1 MRYEDW
7 DILLFPKDCKV
18 PLKEFKVACHVVHDP
33 ESRQLSS
40 PFGLP
45 TLCCFVPSLPH
56 GSPFQVSIH
65 SWTAPVVSQFAQSYS
80 QYPENVRFEAR
91 LFIDGRL
98 MASTIL
104 GKKSAWPHIIAQAW
118 GCSATAELEP
128 LKFPSFREELLRQDW
143 WVPADDLGR
152 IKVVLSEGFPRDSAT
167 TPFERIKNIVAFSFQ
182 HAPPEI
188 LEQSAIAWPNPSM
201 WSGASYAAQ
210 MEVPTLQCNDSESH
224 AHSPRRQSNTN
235 GQPVNYTGHWSN
247 PKMLIGSR
255 RATHPNCSTVAY
267 PGFGNSDWYGS
278 AAYQDYWTAMGLG
291 MAGNLM
297 RNGITPRHDR
307 MTNSD
312 ISMPDYVPLG
322 SSGQFTD
329 EPLAGGLA
337 QDGDKQTMNLKV
349 PTNTPTAV
357 DMTSHDREGRKTWR
371 WELTMCK
378 GLKQNHDLGVGFPM
392 ITHKTSLPSDF
403 ADSLTNS
410 LLNQPMPMHF
420 QQQASCHLPAAD
432 VKSRKE
438 NRGQVL
444 HAMPP
449 PTATGYPVSNNYY
462 EHQEMRR
469 VSQQMIVP
477 SGSSLP
483 VGTVDAGK
491 PGLDVTN
498 QNGAARKCTT
508 EGGDE
513 TRTTRVV
520 SDKGMK
526 RSRNFTPASSRVID
540 EEDEPRRASPK
551 IRLTPFVE
559 DEVTSSVT

>member
-1 MRYEDW
+1 
-7 DILLFPKDCKV
+7 
-18 PLKEFKVACHVVHDP
+18 
-33 ESRQLSS
+33 
-40 PFGLP
+40 
-45 TLCCFVPSLPH
+45 
-56 GSPFQVSIH
+56 
-65 SWTAPVVSQFAQSYS
+65 
-80 QYPENVRFEAR
+80 
-91 LFIDGRL
+91 
-98 MASTIL
+98 
-104 GKKSAWPHIIAQAW
+104 
-118 GCSATAELEP
+118 
-128 LKFPSFREELLRQDW
+128 
-143 WVPADDLGR
+143 
-152 IKVVLSEGFPRDSAT
+152 
-167 TPFERIKNIVAFSFQ
+167 
-182 HAPPEI
+182 
-188 LEQSAIAWPNPSM
+188 
-201 WSGASYAAQ
+201 
-210 MEVPTLQCNDSESH
+210 
-224 AHSPRRQSNTN
+224 
-235 GQPVNYTGHWSN
+235 
-247 PKMLIGSR
+247 
-255 RATHPNCSTVAY
+255 
-267 PGFGNSDWYGS
+267 
-278 AAYQDYWTAMGLG
+278 MGLG

-312 ISMPDYVPLG
+312 VSMPDYVPLG

-357 DMTSHDREGRKTWR
+357 DMTSHDREGRKTCR
-371 WELTMCK
+371 WELTVCK

-410 LLNQPMPMHF
+410 LLNQPMPIHF

-491 PGLDVTN
+491 AGLDVTN
-498 QNGAARKCTT
+498 QNDAARKCTT
-508 EGGDE
+508 EGADE
-513 TRTTRVV
+513 TTTTRVV

-559 DEVTSSVT
+559 DDEVTSSVT